1 MNILFS
7 INAKFIGLT
16 KTCIQSIVRFDKNI
30 DFYILHQDL
39 NQEHKDDLMRSFP
52 DCTFHFIEVKEESF
66 KDFPTSSRSI
76 ICIGFIARYVRSN
89 SISRCGYCCDSKFKG
104 IV

>member
-30 DFYILHQDL
+30 DFYILYQDL
-39 NQEHKDDLMRSFP
+39 NQEHKDDLMQSFQIAP
-52 DCTFHFIEVKEESF
+52 FTLLK
-66 KDFPTSSRSI
+66 SRKNLLRI
-76 ICIGFIARYVRSN
+76 FLLHQDIH
-89 SISRCGYCCDSKFKG
+89 
-104 IV
+104 